1 MLLEKKYGDGDVISL
16 KLMSGEEVLG
26 KLVKDDMLA
35 FVLSKPVMLTAG
47 AKGVGLAPYM
57 LTVNPEREFSFNK
70 AAVLS
75 HGPTD
80 QDIAKQYVEQTSG
93 IALSAGTVV

>member
-1 MLLEKKYGDGDVISL
+1 MLIEKKYSEGEVVSL

-26 KLVKDDMLA
+26 KYVKEDMM
-35 FVLSKPVMLTAG
+35 SYTISRPVMLTAG

-57 LTVNPEREFSFNK
+57 LTVNPDRSFDFNK
-70 AAVLS
+70 TAILS

-93 IALSAGTVV
+93 IALSAGTMV

>member
-1 MLLEKKYGDGDVISL
+1 MLFEKKYGEGDVVSL

-26 KLVKDDMLA
+26 KYVKEDMVA
-35 FVLSKPVMLTAG
+35 FTISRPVMLTAG

-57 LTVNPEREFSFNK
+57 LTVNPDRSFEFNK
-70 AAVLS
+70 SAVLS

-80 QDIAKQYVEQTSG
+80 QDIAKQYIEQTSG
-93 IALSAGTVV
+93 IALAAGTVV

>member
-1 MLLEKKYGDGDVISL
+1 MLLEKKYSDGDVVSL

-26 KLVKDDMLA
+26 KLAKEDMIS
-35 FVLSKPVMLTAG
+35 FVLSRPVMLTAG

-57 LTVNPEREFSFNK
+57 LTVSPDKDFSFNK
-70 AAVLS
+70 SAVLS

-80 QDIAKQYVEQTSG
+80 QDIAKQNIEQTSG
-93 IALSAGTVV
+93 IALSAGTMV